1 MAPELRVRITG
12 EDARFTFRPRILSPD
27 FHRLDCQHY
36 GLREHEH
43 DDEDE
48 NDLVAASPRCDHC
61 RPALFPTCLRCRRG
75 LVTDH
80 ELPNCRPMSD
90 AEEITKKS
98 QSNLAFAFV
107 SLPKEKRRDITTFY
121 AFCRQIDDAADDPN
135 VPLVERRRWLEGWR
149 SWLREEEA
157 GEPAFASELRKVIER
172 YHIDLRLF
180 EEILLGVE
188 SDLEPVNYPNFEAL
202 HRYCYRVAS
211 AVGLVSI
218 EIFGY
223 QNPMCKEY
231 AHILGV
237 ALQLTNIIRDV
248 GKDLQN
254 DRRIYL
260 PLAELNMFGY
270 SEERL
275 RRRIYDRNFVR
286 LMEFQAERAHSF
298 FSQARRLLPP
308 EDRRSMIAA
317 EGMRAI
323 YFKLLRRIEKDQFR
337 VFEKMYRVSRL
348 EKAMIIS
355 GQIASNLLR

>member
-1 MAPELRVRITG
+1 
-12 EDARFTFRPRILSPD
+12 
-27 FHRLDCQHY
+27 
-36 GLREHEH
+36 
-43 DDEDE
+43 
-48 NDLVAASPRCDHC
+48 
-61 RPALFPTCLRCRRG
+61 
-75 LVTDH
+75 
-80 ELPNCRPMSD
+80 MSD

-107 SLPKEKRRDITTFY
+107 SLPKEKQRDITTLY
-121 AFCRQIDDAADDPN
+121 AFCRQVDDAADDPN
-135 VPLVERRRWLEGWR
+135 VPLAERKNALEGWR
-149 SWLREEEA
+149 RWLRKEEA
-157 GEPAFASELRKVIER
+157 GEPRYAAELRRVIER

-188 SDLEPVNYPNFEAL
+188 SDLEPVTYPDFRAL

-211 AVGLVSI
+211 AVGLISI

-223 QNPMCKEY
+223 RNPMCREY

-254 DRRIYL
+254 GGRIYI
-260 PLAELNMFGY
+260 PLSELKMFGY
-270 SEERL
+270 SQEYL
-275 RRRIYDRNFVR
+275 RNRVYDDHFVR

-308 EDRRSMIAA
+308 EDRRSMVAA

-323 YFKLLRRIEKDQFR
+323 YFDLLRRIEKDRFR
-337 VFEKMYRVSRL
+337 VFDKTYRLTRL
-348 EKAMIIS
+348 EKAVTIL
-355 GQIASNLLR
+355 GQIASNLLP

>member
-1 MAPELRVRITG
+1 
-12 EDARFTFRPRILSPD
+12 
-27 FHRLDCQHY
+27 
-36 GLREHEH
+36 
-43 DDEDE
+43 
-48 NDLVAASPRCDHC
+48 
-61 RPALFPTCLRCRRG
+61 
-75 LVTDH
+75 
-80 ELPNCRPMSD
+80 MSN

-107 SLPKEKRRDITTFY
+107 SLPKEKRRDMTTFY
-121 AFCRQIDDAADDPN
+121 AFCRQVDDAADDPN
-135 VPLVERRRWLEGWR
+135 VPVAERKHALEAWR
-149 SWLREEEA
+149 HWLRKEEA
-157 GEPAFASELRKVIER
+157 GEPGYAAELRRVIER
-172 YHIDLRLF
+172 YHIDLQLF

-188 SDLEPVNYPNFEAL
+188 SDLEPVTYPDFEAL

-223 QNPMCKEY
+223 RNPMCREY

-254 DRRIYL
+254 GGRIYL
-260 PLAELNMFGY
+260 PLSELKMFGY
-270 SEERL
+270 PEEYL
-275 RRRIYDRNFVR
+275 RNRVYDDRFLR
-286 LMEFQAERAHSF
+286 LMEFQAERAHAF

-323 YFKLLRRIEKDQFR
+323 YFDLLRRIEKDRFR
-337 VFEKMYRVSRL
+337 VFDKIYRLNRL
-348 EKAMIIS
+348 EKAVTIL

>member
-1 MAPELRVRITG
+1 
-12 EDARFTFRPRILSPD
+12 
-27 FHRLDCQHY
+27 
-36 GLREHEH
+36 
-43 DDEDE
+43 
-48 NDLVAASPRCDHC
+48 
-61 RPALFPTCLRCRRG
+61 
-75 LVTDH
+75 
-80 ELPNCRPMSD
+80 MSD

-107 SLPKEKRRDITTFY
+107 SLPKGKRRDITTFY

-135 VPLVERRRWLEGWR
+135 VPLTERKRWLEGWR
-149 SWLREEEA
+149 GWLQQEEM
-157 GEPAFASELRKVIER
+157 GEPGFAAELRRVIRR
-172 YHIDLRLF
+172 YHIDLQLF

-223 QNPMCKEY
+223 QNPLCKEY

-248 GKDLQN
+248 GRDLQN
-254 DRRIYL
+254 GGRIYL
-260 PLAELNMFGY
+260 PAAEIRMFGY

-275 RRRIYDRNFVR
+275 RQRIYDPNFIR

-308 EDRRSMIAA
+308 EDRHSMIAA

-323 YFKLLRRIEKDQFR
+323 YFKLLQRIEKDRFR

-355 GQIASNLLR
+355 SQIASNLLRR

>member
-1 MAPELRVRITG
+1 
-12 EDARFTFRPRILSPD
+12 
-27 FHRLDCQHY
+27 
-36 GLREHEH
+36 
-43 DDEDE
+43 
-48 NDLVAASPRCDHC
+48 
-61 RPALFPTCLRCRRG
+61 
-75 LVTDH
+75 
-80 ELPNCRPMSD
+80 MSN

-107 SLPKEKRRDITTFY
+107 SLPKEKQRDITTFY
-121 AFCRQIDDAADDPN
+121 AFCRQVDDAADDPN
-135 VPLVERRRWLEGWR
+135 VPLIERKRALEGWR
-149 SWLREEEA
+149 RWLRNEEV
-157 GEPAFASELRKVIER
+157 GEPGYATELRRVIER

-188 SDLEPVNYPNFEAL
+188 SDLEPVTYPDFEAL

-223 QNPMCKEY
+223 RNPMCREY

-254 DRRIYL
+254 GGRIYL
-260 PLAELNMFGY
+260 PLSELKMFRY
-270 SEERL
+270 PEEYL
-275 RRRIYDRNFVR
+275 RNRVYDDHFVR

-308 EDRRSMIAA
+308 EDRHSMIAA

-323 YFKLLRRIEKDQFR
+323 YFDLLRRIEKDRFR
-337 VFEKMYRVSRL
+337 VFDKMYRLTHL
-348 EKAMIIS
+348 EKAVTIL

>member
-1 MAPELRVRITG
+1 
-12 EDARFTFRPRILSPD
+12 
-27 FHRLDCQHY
+27 
-36 GLREHEH
+36 
-43 DDEDE
+43 
-48 NDLVAASPRCDHC
+48 
-61 RPALFPTCLRCRRG
+61 
-75 LVTDH
+75 
-80 ELPNCRPMSD
+80 MSN

-107 SLPKEKRRDITTFY
+107 SLPKEKQRDITTFY
-121 AFCRQIDDAADDPN
+121 AFCRQVDDAADDPN
-135 VPLVERRRWLEGWR
+135 VPLVERKRALEGWR
-149 SWLREEEA
+149 RWLRNEEV
-157 GEPAFASELRKVIER
+157 GEPGYAAELRRVIER

-188 SDLEPVNYPNFEAL
+188 SDLEPVTYPDFEAL

-223 QNPMCKEY
+223 RNPICREY

-254 DRRIYL
+254 GGRIYL
-260 PLAELNMFGY
+260 PLSELKMFRY
-270 SEERL
+270 PEEYL
-275 RRRIYDRNFVR
+275 RNRVYDDRFLR
-286 LMEFQAERAHSF
+286 LMEFQTERAYAF

-323 YFKLLRRIEKDQFR
+323 YFDLLRRIEKDRFR
-337 VFEKMYRVSRL
+337 VFDKMYRLTRL
-348 EKAMIIS
+348 EKAVTIL

>member
-1 MAPELRVRITG
+1 
-12 EDARFTFRPRILSPD
+12 
-27 FHRLDCQHY
+27 
-36 GLREHEH
+36 
-43 DDEDE
+43 
-48 NDLVAASPRCDHC
+48 
-61 RPALFPTCLRCRRG
+61 
-75 LVTDH
+75 
-80 ELPNCRPMSD
+80 MSD

-135 VPLVERRRWLEGWR
+135 VPLVERKRWLEGWR
-149 SWLREEEA
+149 RWLRQEETA
-157 GEPAFASELRKVIER
+157 EPGFAPELRRVIER
-172 YHIDLRLF
+172 YHIDLQLF

-188 SDLEPVNYPNFEAL
+188 SDLEPLNYPDFEAL

-254 DRRIYL
+254 GGRIYL
-260 PLAELNMFGY
+260 PAAEIRMFGY

-275 RRRIYDRNFVR
+275 RQRIYDRNFIR

-298 FSQARRLLPP
+298 FSEARRLLPP
-308 EDRRSMIAA
+308 EDGHSMIAA

-323 YFKLLRRIEKDQFR
+323 YFNLLRRMEKDRFR
-337 VFEKMYRVSRL
+337 VFEKIYRVSRV

-355 GQIASNLLR
+355 SQIASNLLRR